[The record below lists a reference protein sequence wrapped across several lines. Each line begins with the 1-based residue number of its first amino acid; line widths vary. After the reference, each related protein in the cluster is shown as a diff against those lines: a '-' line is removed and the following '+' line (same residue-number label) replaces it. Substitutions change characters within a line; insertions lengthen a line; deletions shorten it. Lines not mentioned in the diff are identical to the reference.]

1 MPQPPLR
8 RRTPGFTLIE
18 MMVTLAV
25 LVVLLTLVV
34 PSMAAML
41 QRQRVQGSAEQAAL
55 DVHQARAEALARQQ
69 SVFLSTSAAS
79 GGGSCYVMSI
89 GNSDGCSCA
98 VSGPPVCDAASTA
111 LKNVAFA
118 AGHAVQLQ
126 SAPRSMAIDAL
137 RGGATPV
144 GELVFGDSGGSGPT
158 MKVVVSSRRLRL
170 CTVGD
175 PGCP

>member
-1 MPQPPLR
+1 MPKHACR

-18 MMVTLAV
+18 TMVALAV
-25 LVVLLTLVV
+25 LVVLLTIVV

-55 DVHQARAEALARQQ
+55 DVHQARAEALSRQQ
-69 SVFLSTSAAS
+69 SVFLSTTPTS

-89 GNSDGCSCA
+89 GNSNGCSCA
-98 VSGPPVCDAASTA
+98 VSGPAVCDAASTA

-118 AGHAVQLQ
+118 AGHPVQLQ
-126 SAPRSMAIDAL
+126 SGPRFMVLEPL
-137 RGGATPV
+137 RGNATPT
-144 GELVFGDSGGSGPT
+144 GDFTFGGGSGPV
-158 MKVVVSSRRLRL
+158 MKVVVGTRRLRL